1 MAVAGGQSVGEDSSN
16 CFSGGFSIPVANS
29 SSNPSCV
36 HGHGLE
42 WVLKQHDE
50 IKSEPQSL
58 DEELHRLQV
67 LRSYLILDSDREYP
81 FERLTAFA
89 SRVLDAPIALSKSK
103 WCFVCPFEAWMPI
116 LISKYIDP
124 SPHSISSR
132 SRKTMVY
139 E

>member
-1 MAVAGGQSVGEDSSN
+1 MAGGQVANWVEKASVVEDSSKN
-16 CFSGGFSIPVANS
+16 PLLDSASDGCSIPVARS
-29 SSNPSCV
+29 SSNPSYV
-36 HGHGLE
+36 NGLD
-42 WVLKQHDE
+42 WVLEQHDE

-103 WCFVCPFEAWMPI
+103 WCVAC
-116 LISKYIDP
+116 L
-124 SPHSISSR
+124 R
-132 SRKTMVY
+132 SVY
-139 E
+139 AYLDI